1 MHQPWRT
8 LTAIINRWISR
19 KTTGLDKLKESRV
32 QIIWAM
38 FYKKNVDY
46 VALLINMHT
55 TRNDSLLGTLK
66 FVSKTEDYQKY
77 GALIPDGMI
86 NQEIKDSKAYKTYI
100 DLATGKATPKKA
112 RKSAKKSVAVPT
124 TGVVIRDTSGV
135 SVSKKK
141 APAKADRG
149 KGIELLSDVAILE
162 ATQLKKVIKR
172 SKQDTHR
179 LHASG
184 LSEGADFES
193 KVHDESKAKSSD
205 TSEGTDSKDDD
216 ESDDNNDKDSRNDD
230 DGDSDA
236 HDSERTNSDEEEIP
250 NPNLKGDEEEE
261 SKDEEYVR
269 TPNDEFNNDYNEF
282 NEEEYDEFG
291 TQDKSY
297 EQVVE
302 DAHVTLTASQKT
314 EGSKQSSSVVGYVVQ
329 TAFSSYTTAFEKE
342 AKAEQ
347 DRFIEIIDQS
357 IKDMIKDKKSKSY
370 QAAPEHKKLYD
381 GLIKSY
387 NLDKDLFSSYGK
399 SYSLKRDRKDE
410 DKDEDPPAGSNQGFK
425 RRKTSKDADQ
435 SKGSKLKDSR
445 SSSSS
450 KGTTSQ
456 PKSSDDQPDVE
467 AASKQDWFKKPDK
480 PLTPDREWNTRQSVN
495 FRPPRTWISNIAK
508 AKQPPRTF
516 DELIST
522 PIDFSIFVMNILN
535 VEY

>member
-1 MHQPWRT
+1 
-8 LTAIINRWISR
+8 
-19 KTTGLDKLKESRV
+19 
-32 QIIWAM
+32 
-38 FYKKNVDY
+38 
-46 VALLINMHT
+46 MHT
-55 TRNDSLLGTLK
+55 ARNDSLLGTLK

-86 NQEIKDSKAYKTYI
+86 NQEIKDSKAYKTYF

-112 RKSAKKSVAVPT
+112 KKSAKKSVAVPT

-149 KGIELLSDVAILE
+149 KGIELLFDVALLE
-162 ATQLKKVIKR
+162 AAQLKKVIKR

-184 LSEGADFES
+184 SSEGADFES
-193 KVHDESKAKSSD
+193 KVPDESKVKSSD

-236 HDSERTNSDEEEIP
+236 HDSERTDVDEEEIP
-250 NPNLKGDEEEE
+250 NLNLKGDEEEE

-282 NEEEYDEFG
+282 DEEEYDELYRDVNV
-291 TQDKSY
+291 TTK
-297 EQVVE
+297 VE
-302 DAHVTLTASQKT
+302 NMKKRLKGQSKALLCHLNLPINFLNLDNVPPAVNEVASITETSTAQIPAIVDDHLAT
-314 EGSKQSSSVVGYVVQ
+314 RVGYAVQ
-329 TAFSSYTTAFEKE
+329 TTFSSYTATFKKE

-357 IKDMIKDKKSKSY
+357 IKEMIKDKKSKSY
-370 QAAPEHKKLYD
+370 QAAPEHKELYD

-399 SYSLKRDRKDE
+399 LYSLKRDRKDA

-435 SKGSKLKDSR
+435 SKGSKLKDSM
-445 SSSSS
+445 SSSSY

-516 DELIST
+516 DELMRT